1 MFKNYLIT
9 AARQLVRHKLYSFIN
24 IGGLAVGLAACIL
37 ILLFVR
43 DEVSY
48 DSWLP
53 DSDGIYRMHST
64 FTMPGRPA
72 FRTVRSSGRIAY
84 SVPDNVPEAA
94 QVTRILQISP
104 TVLKDDDVFRESI
117 SMVDPNFFDVFDLP
131 FAEGSKE
138 TALPDLSSVVL
149 SQTMAGKYFGHEPAI
164 GQTLTICCLAG
175 QNIEVRVTGVIR
187 DIPRNSHL
195 DLDIITLI
203 NREAFRNMGSMLES
217 WTSVNVYTYFTL
229 AEGFSLEDL
238 EAGIMRLLR
247 ANISIPENAPFSSV
261 DEFYGISFISA
272 ADIHLEARDQ
282 ASDMG
287 DMRPLGDRTT
297 LYALLSVAAMVL
309 AIASINFMN
318 LASARAIQRAREVSL
333 RKVLGARRK
342 QLISQ
347 FIGESIIVTLI
358 GFVLALALV
367 ELALPLYNDFLQRQL
382 ALNVA
387 AEPSILAGLLAVALV
402 TGVISGI
409 YPAVVLSGF
418 RPARILKANQ
428 SADPE
433 GQSGIR
439 LFLVVAQFA
448 ISIGLVV
455 ATAVIYSQTSLVKN
469 SSLGFEQEN
478 RLILRGIGRSGA
490 ANNQNAMIN
499 DILALPGM
507 TSAALSSD
515 VPTDN
520 FENTDLLRV
529 LGRQEGGDIIL
540 NVASVGYGFM
550 ETYGIAPLFGR
561 TFSRE
566 FGTDEFIAS
575 TDPEVQ
581 ARATAVV
588 NKSATRQ
595 LGFKRPQDALGAL
608 FSSTPFGA
616 DEGVFEIV
624 GVVPDF
630 RFRSFKYGVQP
641 TYYVNAPGRFNS
653 LTIAYRPTEN
663 VDQLIG
669 EIETIWKK
677 HAPSVPFLYE
687 FMNETIRQQYA
698 VEDMQ
703 FTLFAAFSG
712 LAIFVACL
720 GLFGLASY
728 AADRRT
734 KEIGIRKIL
743 GASVLDIVRLLVW
756 QFSKPV
762 LVANLVAWPVAGYFM
777 MDWLRGF
784 ELRLSIEF
792 VMFLFVAAGAMA
804 LFVAWATVAGH
815 ATRVAR
821 SSPIEAL
828 RYE

>member
-1 MFKNYLIT
+1 MIKNYLTSAYRNIIKNRLF
-9 AARQLVRHKLYSFIN
+9 AIIN

-53 DSDGIYRMHST
+53 GSDGIYRMHST
-64 FTMPGRPA
+64 FTMPGRPE
-72 FRTVRSSGRIAY
+72 FKTVRSAGRIAY
-84 SVPDNVPEAA
+84 SVPDNVPEAGA
-94 QVTRILQISP
+94 VTRILQVSP
-104 TVLKDDDVFRESI
+104 TVLKDGDAFQEMI

-138 TALPDLSSVVL
+138 TALPDLSSAVL
-149 SQTMAGKYFGHEPAI
+149 SESMARKYFGDEPPI
-164 GQTLTICCLAG
+164 GQTLTLCCLAN
-175 QNIEVRVTGVIR
+175 QHIEVRVTGVIR

-195 DLDIITLI
+195 DLDLITLI
-203 NREAFRNMGSMLES
+203 NREAFRNMGAMLES

-229 AEGFSLEDL
+229 AEGFSLDEL
-238 EAGIMRLLR
+238 ETGIMRLLR
-247 ANISIPENAPFSSV
+247 TNISIPENAPVSSV

-272 ADIHLEARDQ
+272 ADIHLEAREQ

-297 LYALLSVAAMVL
+297 LYALLSVAALVL

-318 LASARAIQRAREVSL
+318 LASARATQRAREVSL

-342 QLISQ
+342 QLIFQ
-347 FIGESIIVTLI
+347 FIGESIIVTLM

-367 ELALPLYNDFLQRQL
+367 ELALPLYNDFLQREL
-382 ALNVA
+382 ALNFA
-387 AEPSILAGLLAVALV
+387 TEPSILAGLLAAALLI
-402 TGVISGI
+402 GVISGI
-409 YPAVVLSGF
+409 YPAFVLSGF

-439 LFLVVAQFA
+439 LLLVVTQFA

-455 ATAVIYSQTSLVKN
+455 TTAVIYSQTSLVKS

-478 RLILRGIGRSGA
+478 RLILRGLGRSA
-490 ANNQNAMIN
+490 VADKQTALLN
-499 DILALPGM
+499 DILALPGV
-507 TSAALSSD
+507 TSAAPSSD

-520 FENTDLLRV
+520 FENTDLVQV
-529 LGRQEGGDIIL
+529 LGQEEGGTIIL
-540 NVASVGYGFM
+540 NVASAGYGFM

-588 NKSATRQ
+588 NRSATRQ
-595 LGFKRPQDALGAL
+595 LGFNRPEDALGAL
-608 FSSTPFGA
+608 LSATAFGG

-641 TYYVNAPGRFNS
+641 TYYVNAPSEFSS
-653 LTIAYRPTEN
+653 LTIAYGASEN
-663 VDQLIG
+663 VDQLVG
-669 EIETIWKK
+669 EIQAIWKQ

-687 FMNETIRQQYA
+687 FMSETIRQQYA
-698 VEDMQ
+698 SEDLQ
-703 FTLFAAFSG
+703 FTLFASFAG

-720 GLFGLASY
+720 GMFGLASY
-728 AADRRT
+728 SAARRI
-734 KEIGIRKIL
+734 KEIGLRKIL

-777 MDWLRGF
+777 MDWLQGF
-784 ELRLSIEF
+784 ELRLSLEF

-804 LFVAWATVAGH
+804 LFVAWATVAAQ
-815 ATRVAR
+815 ATSVAR